1 MENNKTL
8 GTVSHAQSALTAAM
22 INSVK
27 TSMAKGICYV
37 AAFDTACAEHAEA
50 IGRVCS
56 GGKRA
61 TARMLSIV
69 SDVHSATTEAR

>member
-50 IGRVCS
+50 LI
-56 GGKRA
+56 
-61 TARMLSIV
+61 ARRQL
-69 SDVHSATTEAR
+69 ARRKSQRTR